1 MEDDNYVSRKF
12 LNYMNDALEMY
23 YNDKKVCSISGYT
36 YPLNFSKRFDTFFLR
51 GADTWGWGTWRRS
64 WSNFEPNGKKLLK
77 RVKESGC
84 EYDLNLYGALDL
96 TKMLKDQIKRKND
109 SYTVR
114 WIIINY
120 LLKKYTLY
128 PSKSFGSKYWK

>member
-1 MEDDNYVSRKF
+1 MV
-12 LNYMNDALEMY
+12 
-23 YNDKKVCSISGYT
+23 
-36 YPLNFSKRFDTFFLR
+36 
-51 GADTWGWGTWRRS
+51 
-64 WSNFEPNGKKLLK
+64 KKLLK

-128 PSKSFGSKYWK
+128 PSKSFVQNIGNEGSEFTILNQKFMMLSYLINMKS